1 MDISGSRALVTG
13 GGTGIGRA
21 IAARLR
27 DEGAEVA
34 VMGRRREPLEAAAA
48 GFGAVALP
56 GDVSVEADCVATVA
70 ACVER
75 LGGLDVLVNNAG
87 FGRFAPL
94 VEMEKADFEAVM
106 ATNVTGAMLM
116 AREAARHFVK
126 QGSGNIVN
134 ISSTSGLHGNV
145 GQANYSTAKA
155 GIVGLTK
162 CIAKEWGSFGI
173 RCNAVAFGFIST
185 RLTDS
190 KEKGETL
197 KVGEKEVALGIPE
210 GMRER
215 AHTGNPLGRPGVPEE
230 GAGGILMMASPW
242 GSYITGHCLEVTG
255 GAGI

>member
-56 GDVSVEADCVATVA
+56 GDVSVEADCVTTVA

-134 ISSTSGLHGNV
+134 ISSTSGL
-145 GQANYSTAKA
+145 
-155 GIVGLTK
+155 
-162 CIAKEWGSFGI
+162 
-173 RCNAVAFGFIST
+173 R
-185 RLTDS
+185 
-190 KEKGETL
+190 
-197 KVGEKEVALGIPE
+197 
-210 GMRER
+210 
-215 AHTGNPLGRPGVPEE
+215 
-230 GAGGILMMASPW
+230 
-242 GSYITGHCLEVTG
+242 G
-255 GAGI
+255 GAGASAYSASKFALRSLSECWRAELRPSNVRVVLVNPSEVLTDFAAAAGYDQQASPKKLVAEDIAHAVVSALEMNDRGFIPELSVWATNPF